1 MKDIRKIYIF
11 MVAYIIAT
19 ILPVFILV
27 NKVPVYVVW
36 IGGAIL
42 TVYLLSVKKKK
53 FINLG
58 LLFAFVITA
67 IQLFVIFLVV
77 DHEKMIALSI
87 CISMIHMINSY
98 IIYKLINNRGRL
110 NEANLYKIID
120 KTFFRVIPTI
130 GVSSVLEQILY
141 SIGRANNVD
150 FALYNFLL
158 PNFLGYVLVFSVVY
172 IIFKNNVRKIVLTFR
187 FYIFFIVI
195 FIFNIEEISL
205 ANVFDMN
212 RSHLEYLSIFIL
224 VLACIILKPEEFIF
238 LIIEDFI
245 VSFFMISHFLDT
257 LSMMYRE
264 YMVLDL
270 QLFYTVVMA
279 TAFFLIV
286 LKSENK
292 RLIEEISIK
301 NNILEKEVEDN
312 KEMLKK
318 VTLLIDSIKNTAFIA
333 DEDGEII
340 YSNNEFKKLIDVKN
354 IKDKQC
360 LYKVFYDLKKGAK
373 NIIRKE
379 INVKESFIMQEIFIS
394 NYENK
399 TFISGIGTDITR
411 LKRIQEKLENSKKE
425 AEDANNAKTSLISR
439 VSHELKTPM
448 NTITAVN
455 FLLSETNLDNK
466 QRDYIKKIDKASEFL
481 LKMIEDILFVSKVT
495 KSKLNL
501 EESKIDFFDMI
512 QTIIMLKEDVIRKKG
527 IKFIYFI
534 DRELPSYVIGDAFRI
549 KQILINIIGNSI
561 KFTEEG
567 FINFTVKWLYQ
578 REDMAYIK
586 FIIEDTGIGIS
597 AEKKDKIFEPFT
609 QEDEGIARKYGGTGI
624 GLTICKN
631 LAEQMNGEIHL
642 ESQKGM
648 GSRFEVTIPF
658 KIYNETKEDLEQIS
672 QVIEAKEET
681 REFYNNE
688 VDEKIILR
696 KLSYIEEI
704 IKIDLGETIDK
715 IEELFK
721 EVSGT
726 KYEEK
731 VEEIKELIDT
741 FKLDEAIK
749 QINNVKKIL
758 IV

>member
-1 MKDIRKIYIF
+1 MKDIKKIYIF

-27 NKVPVYVVW
+27 DKIPVYVVW

-42 TVYLLSVKKKK
+42 TVYFISVKERK
-53 FINLG
+53 FIKLG
-58 LLFAFVITA
+58 FLFAFVITS
-67 IQLFVIFLVV
+67 IQLFLVFFIM
-77 DHEKMIALSI
+77 DHKKMIILSM
-87 CISMIHMINSY
+87 CISMLHIINSY

-110 NEANLYKIID
+110 SEVNLYKIID

-130 GVSSVLEQILY
+130 GVFSVLEQILY
-141 SIGRANNVD
+141 SVGRSNKVD
-150 FALYNFLL
+150 FAFYNFLL

-172 IIFKNNVRKIVLTFR
+172 IIFKNNVRKIVLTAR
-187 FYIFFIVI
+187 FYIFFVLI
-195 FIFNIEEISL
+195 FIFNLEEISL
-205 ANVFDMN
+205 ANLLDMN

-224 VLACIILKPEEFIF
+224 VLACIILKPEEFIL

-245 VSFFMISHFLDT
+245 VSFFMICHFLNAV
-257 LSMMYRE
+257 SMLDRE
-264 YMVLDL
+264 YIVLDL

-301 NNILEKEVEDN
+301 NKILEKEVEDN

-318 VTLLIDSIKNTAFIA
+318 ATLLIDSIKNTAFIA

-340 YSNNEFKKLIDVKN
+340 YSNNEFKKLINVKN

-373 NIIRKE
+373 NIVRKE
-379 INVKESFIMQEIFIS
+379 INVEKRFIMQEIFIS

-425 AEDANNAKTSLISR
+425 AEDANSAKTSLISR

-455 FLLSETNLDNK
+455 FLLSETKLDNK
-466 QRDYIKKIDKASEFL
+466 QKDYIKKIDKASEFL
-481 LKMIEDILFVSKVT
+481 LKMIEDILLVSKVT

-534 DRELPSYVIGDAFRI
+534 DRELPVYVIGDEFRI

-578 REDMAYIK
+578 KADMAYIK
-586 FIIEDTGIGIS
+586 FIIEDTGIGVS
-597 AEKKDKIFEPFT
+597 SEKKDKIFEPFT

-624 GLTICKN
+624 GLAICKN
-631 LAEQMNGEIHL
+631 LVEQMNGEIFL
-642 ESQKGM
+642 ESQKGL
-648 GSRFEVTIPF
+648 GSTFEVTMPF
-658 KIYNETKEDLEQIS
+658 KIYNEINKNLERKTH
-672 QVIEAKEET
+672 VIEIKAEA
-681 REFYNNE
+681 REFHNNE
-688 VDEKIILR
+688 IDEKIILK
-696 KLSYIEEI
+696 KLSYIEEV

-715 IEELFK
+715 IEDLFK

-731 VEEIKELIDT
+731 IEEIKELIDT